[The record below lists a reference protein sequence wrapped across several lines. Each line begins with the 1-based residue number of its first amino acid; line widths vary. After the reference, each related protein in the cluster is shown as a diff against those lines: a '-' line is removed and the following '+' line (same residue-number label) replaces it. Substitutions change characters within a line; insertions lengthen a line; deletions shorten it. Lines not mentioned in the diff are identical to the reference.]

1 MREAILIAHG
11 GDRHHLCPNPS
22 VSLRPAAVAPQHL
35 AVFLVRV
42 AIGEP
47 LASRTS
53 IDILVSDVDEV
64 LLAKRPSD
72 FAPDVIGFGSVTVMP
87 ASWHARICGLLK

>member
-1 MREAILIAHG
+1 MREAISDCPLRLPCSVWRRPSV
-11 GDRHHLCPNPS
+11 DLCPNPS

-72 FAPDVIGFGSVTVMP
+72 SNAFCVAGS
-87 ASWHARICGLLK
+87 S